1 MSDPGSLEGRVA
13 LVTGAGSERGIGL
26 AAARALAHRG
36 ARVAVTATGGHVH
49 ARADELRAE
58 GADAVSFAADLTDPE
73 QAALLVEQVAAR
85 LGPVDVLVNNAGMAQ
100 RGAEEPFATALA
112 QLTPEAWRRELAR
125 SLDSAFHVTRAAAP
139 GMAER
144 GWGRVVFVSSV
155 TGPLVTF
162 AGQAAYAAA
171 KAGMEGLMR
180 TVALELAGSGVT
192 ANAVAPGWIAT
203 ASVDAAELAAGERT
217 PVGRPGRPEE
227 VGEVVAFLASPAA
240 SYVCGAS
247 VVVDGGNTIQEVKG

>member
-1 MSDPGSLEGRVA
+1 VA
-13 LVTGAGSERGIGL
+13 I
-26 AAARALAHRG
+26 
-36 ARVAVTATGGHVH
+36 TATGDHVH
-49 ARADELRAE
+49 PHADALRRE
-58 GADAVSFAADLTDPE
+58 GAEAASFVADLTDPD
-73 QAALLVEQVAAR
+73 QAARLVAQVDER

-100 RGAEEPFATALA
+100 RGVDDAAVDELT
-112 QLTPEAWRRELAR
+112 QLTPEAWRREIAR
-125 SLDSAFHVTRAAAP
+125 SLDTAFYVTRAAAS

-144 GWGRVVFVSSV
+144 GWGRILFVSSV
-155 TGPLVTF
+155 TGPLVTI

-180 TVALELAGSGVT
+180 TAALDFAGRGVT

-203 ASVDAAELAAGERT
+203 ASSTEGELAAGIRT

-240 SYVCGAS
+240 SYVCGTS
-247 VVVDGGNTIQEVKG
+247 IVVDGGNTIQEVKG